1 MDLVILTVGGR
12 ATGPSVRAR
21 ALRRVGYRVTEAANR
36 EDALHL
42 ALEIKPD
49 LIVLSGSAGTT
60 NPVTCHQF
68 RADPATAKI
77 PIISISSS
85 RARRRGSHDL
95 YADICL
101 PPTVTPRVLV
111 SAIRLLLRVKAAERK
126 CEVAATDAN
135 DRALRDLEQIQ
146 GLLQLKRE
154 LEARVEE
161 LTRENARLMAPS
173 EGRQKST
180 PAVAHDLL
188 SPLCTIS
195 FVSTWI
201 FGEYGERLGVTGRES
216 MSLLLKSVERMIA
229 AVDRLFSLP
238 VKPW

>member
-21 ALRRVGYRVTEAANR
+21 ALRRVGYRVTEAASR

-126 CEVAATDAN
+126 SEVAATD
-135 DRALRDLEQIQ
+135 ALRDLEQIQ

-161 LTRENARLMAPS
+161 LTRENARLIAPS

-229 AVDRLFSLP
+229 TVDRLFSLP

>member
-1 MDLVILTVGGR
+1 
-12 ATGPSVRAR
+12 
-21 ALRRVGYRVTEAANR
+21 
-36 EDALHL
+36 
-42 ALEIKPD
+42 
-49 LIVLSGSAGTT
+49 
-60 NPVTCHQF
+60 
-68 RADPATAKI
+68 
-77 PIISISSS
+77 
-85 RARRRGSHDL
+85 
-95 YADICL
+95 
-101 PPTVTPRVLV
+101 VLV

-126 CEVAATDAN
+126 SEVAATD
-135 DRALRDLEQIQ
+135 ALRDLEQIQ

-161 LTRENARLMAPS
+161 LTRENARLIAPS

>member
-1 MDLVILTVGGR
+1 M
-12 ATGPSVRAR
+12 
-21 ALRRVGYRVTEAANR
+21 
-36 EDALHL
+36 
-42 ALEIKPD
+42 
-49 LIVLSGSAGTT
+49 
-60 NPVTCHQF
+60 
-68 RADPATAKI
+68 
-77 PIISISSS
+77 
-85 RARRRGSHDL
+85 
-95 YADICL
+95 
-101 PPTVTPRVLV
+101 TPRVLV

-126 CEVAATDAN
+126 SEVAATD
-135 DRALRDLEQIQ
+135 ALRDLEQIQ

-161 LTRENARLMAPS
+161 LTRENARLIAPS
-173 EGRQKST
+173 EGRHKSA

>member
-12 ATGPSVRAR
+12 STGPSVRAR
-21 ALRRVGYRVTEAANR
+21 ALRRVGYRVTEAASR

-126 CEVAATDAN
+126 SEVAATD
-135 DRALRDLEQIQ
+135 ALRDLEQIQ

-161 LTRENARLMAPS
+161 LTRENARLIAPS

-229 AVDRLFSLP
+229 TVDRLFSLP

>member
-12 ATGPSVRAR
+12 ASGPSVRAR
-21 ALRRVGYRVTEAANR
+21 ALRRVGYRVTEAASR

-49 LIVLSGSAGTT
+49 LIVLSGFAGTT
-60 NPVTCHQF
+60 NQVTCHQF

-126 CEVAATDAN
+126 SEVAATD
-135 DRALRDLEQIQ
+135 ALRDLEQIQ

-161 LTRENARLMAPS
+161 LTRENARLIAPS

>member
-12 ATGPSVRAR
+12 STGPSVRAR
-21 ALRRVGYRVTEAANR
+21 ALRRVGYRVTEAASR

-126 CEVAATDAN
+126 SEVAATD
-135 DRALRDLEQIQ
+135 ALRDLEQIQ

-161 LTRENARLMAPS
+161 LTRENARLIAPS